1 MCFSYSVNFSAT
13 RLQSK
18 LNLSEVPQLPEP
30 GYFISGFTYP
40 CLPVIAGNGG
50 LHTEYAYWG
59 LIPDWVKSTEK
70 AIEMRSYGL
79 NAKGETLNQKPMFK
93 KAFEHH
99 RVLVPMAGFYE
110 WRQIGK
116 RKFPYYIKPTEADFF
131 LVAGLASQWANPDTG
146 EEQETFTIVTCPSGP
161 LLSTIH
167 NSKLRQ
173 PLILPEE
180 DWQTWIYGRE
190 TDVLPLVK
198 PCSDS
203 LLSAF
208 TVGPLASYTK
218 QNRNVPTVQQPFDY
232 PETGSQLF

>member
-18 LNLSEVPQLPEP
+18 LNLSEVPQVPEP
-30 GYFISGFTYP
+30 GFFISGFTYP

-50 LHTEYAYWG
+50 MHTEYAFWG
-59 LIPDWVKSTEK
+59 LIPDWVKSSEK
-70 AIEMRSYGL
+70 AVEMRSYGL

-93 KAFEHH
+93 KAFEQH

-116 RKFPYYIKPTEADFF
+116 RKFPYYIKPAEDDFF
-131 LVAGLASQWANPDTG
+131 LVAGLASQWANSETG

-167 NSKLRQ
+167 NTKLRQ
-173 PLILPEE
+173 PLILDEQ
-180 DWQTWIYGRE
+180 DWQTWLYGRE

-218 QNRNVPTVQQPFDY
+218 QNRNVPTVQQPFNY